1 MDRALIEIISSIGI
15 TAIIVVIIFYL
26 WFKKIIIK
34 DVIEPIID
42 PIKKEVQELRE
53 ELNKKDDKLE
63 KISNILQKNTET
75 LNELKTIF
83 DLIKG
88 KIQISFKEKE

>member
-1 MDRALIEIISSIGI
+1 MDKALIEIISSVGI

-26 WFKKIIIK
+26 WFKKIIVQ

-42 PIKKEVQELRE
+42 PIRKEVQELRE